1 LDSEIYSAYYHAW
14 LLFYKATDSPKDFY
28 KTGILYIAYTDLKK
42 LSNQEK
48 MSLAFDMGIAALIG
62 DDIYNFGELV
72 LFMDLFNFKIQNI
85 RHQ

>member
-1 LDSEIYSAYYHAW
+1 LVGLDSEIYSVYYHAW

-28 KTGILYIAYTDLKK
+28 KTGILYIAYTDLKT

-72 LFMDLFNFKIQNI
+72 PFHL
-85 RHQ
+85 